1 MRPWRAHSRWPLLVL
16 LVPCA
21 SAATAQISF
30 HSPLVVENEDDV
42 TITAV
47 FAAPKGIASIDITV
61 TSGKM
66 KRCALPDQP
75 TAAALHPCQEQ
86 ATAQY
91 WRCDFSALRPSPAP
105 VACRFKPTLTEPDLL
120 VTYSAI
126 AKTREGNRLEAKEI
140 AFVRGDA
147 PKGLSRPI
155 VWHRTAEAG
164 TKLRLGLFPDR
175 DYGGAE
181 GYEDFIVDVKRLLE
195 STFGGQ
201 SPADTTYT
209 QVYASARSAF
219 DLWLGPPGAHATAG
233 CHRKFEGDAEAAR
246 GLFTGTFRAAV
257 IVHKKPFADCATV
270 SFGGQGSVFSRPPGH
285 DSDFLLVHESGHFF
299 FRLYDEYACGG
310 AHKTADG
317 CRNVFKDQKECG
329 DYASHDAY
337 TIDGVTLKGAQCV
350 EMKCHGQPIG
360 YWRLDGNQETMKDR
374 EKGSNWRLASRQCVK
389 FGLACLSSKCDEQP
403 KAFVSWPPPEFYRPI
418 TVRSADPGPPHLP
431 PTDPAPVPLQDD
443 LVPALAV
450 TFTLTDDEHPRRYET
465 TAVPVT
471 VSSNLLPSEGA
482 EASGF
487 HNLLR
492 TEVADQ
498 QLRVSLCADP
508 ACSDEH
514 TMAAAVPDQK
524 MNALEG
530 MGEIDL
536 KERTYTVLLR
546 DTKRIKPSKLR
557 VILLNKESVFL
568 PF

>member
-16 LVPCA
+16 LVSCA

-91 WRCDFSALRPSPAP
+91 WRCDFSALRPSSDP
-105 VACRFKPTLTEPDLL
+105 VACRFKPTLPEPDLL
-120 VTYSAI
+120 VTYTAT
-126 AKTREGNRLEAKEI
+126 AKTRAGMALPATEEI
-140 AFVRGDA
+140 AFGRGAA
-147 PKGLSRPI
+147 PRGLSRP
-155 VWHRTAEAG
+155 VFWHRQAAAD
-164 TKLRLGLFPDR
+164 TKLKLGLFPDR

-360 YWRLDGNQETMKDR
+360 YWRLDGNQEIMKDR

-389 FGLACLSSKCDEQP
+389 FGLACLSSKCEDRPQP
-403 KAFVSWPPPEFYRPI
+403 LVAGPPPDFYRSI
-418 TVRSADPGPPHLP
+418 AVRSADHAPPH
-431 PTDPAPVPLQDD
+431 PAPPDHPPAPPQDD

-450 TFTLTDDEHPRRYET
+450 TFTLTDDEHAQPGHEAR
-465 TAVPVT
+465 AVPVS
-471 VSSNLLPSEGA
+471 VSPNLLPSVTA
-482 EASGF
+482 EVPGS
-487 HNLLR
+487 HHLLR
-492 TEVADQ
+492 TEVAEQ
-498 QLRVSLCADP
+498 QLRVSLCADG
-508 ACSDEH
+508 ACDDL
-514 TMAAAVPDQK
+514 AAAVPDQRT
-524 MNALEG
+524 NALEG
-530 MGEIDL
+530 MGEINL
-536 KERTYTVLLR
+536 KERTYTVLVR
-546 DTKRIKPSKLR
+546 DTKHIKPSRLR
-557 VILLNKESVFL
+557 VILPNDKPLFL